1 VVLTPSHMHSVQNES
16 DASTLTVLRG
26 SEKIKPHEELQ
37 SIISQL
43 EEGNRCNVMLCS
55 GNHDN

>member
-1 VVLTPSHMHSVQNES
+1 MHSVQNES

-55 GNHDN
+55 GNHDNWYRM